1 MGFNIHALNSERVRE
16 RGTERK
22 ERVGKGAQ
30 GEKER
35 EREKERGKREEGRS
49 GER

>member
-22 ERVGKGAQ
+22 ETVGEGAQ
-30 GEKER
+30 GER

>member
-1 MGFNIHALNSERVRE
+1 MGFNFHALNSERVSE

-22 ERVGKGAQ
+22 ERVGKGEQ
-30 GEKER
+30 GER
-35 EREKERGKREEGRS
+35 ERRREGRGRS